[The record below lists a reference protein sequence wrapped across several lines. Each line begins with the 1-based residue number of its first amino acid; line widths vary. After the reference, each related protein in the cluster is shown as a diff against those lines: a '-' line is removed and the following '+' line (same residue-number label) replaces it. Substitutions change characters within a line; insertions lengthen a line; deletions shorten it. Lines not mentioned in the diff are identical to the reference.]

1 MMIARGTKF
10 ERWMG
15 RFVALPL
22 ALLFAFAS
30 IGPASAVTRH
40 DVWRS
45 PAGSVECRMYMNGSQ
60 GRYTLACLVVKSNTL
75 LKWGGDY
82 PTCATGSSAACR
94 KPAISKAT
102 ATQKAQFKGAFVA
115 KYGQSF
121 SMGTP
126 TSDASGVSC
135 SVSPTKGSTCQYSD
149 GLDARWINFNS
160 GHVRICAYLTLVKP
174 TCTRII

>member
-1 MMIARGTKF
+1 MNIRGTKPDLWI
-10 ERWMG
+10 RG
-15 RFVALPL
+15 LVALPL
-22 ALLFAFAS
+22 ALLFALAS
-30 IGPASAVTRH
+30 IGPASAITRH

-82 PTCATGSSAACR
+82 PTCPTGSSAACR

-115 KYGQSF
+115 KYGQLF

-126 TSDASGVSC
+126 TSEASVVSC

-149 GLDARWINFNS
+149 GLAASWINFNS
-160 GHVRICAYLTLVKP
+160 GHVRICAFLTSVKP